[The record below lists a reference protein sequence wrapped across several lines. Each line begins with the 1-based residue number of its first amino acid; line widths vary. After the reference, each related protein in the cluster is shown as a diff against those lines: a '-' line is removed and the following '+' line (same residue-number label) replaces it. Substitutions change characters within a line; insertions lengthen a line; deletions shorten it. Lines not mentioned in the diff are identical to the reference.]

1 MGEWF
6 KELEHYGFIIKTQ
19 HGSLGVDGKGK
30 SPKWRLTELGVA
42 SNASSRGET
51 EIPTND
57 FLKWMASCLAGRHG
71 NRIPVPTCGIHL
83 GSYVELATKY
93 PAIYPFSLDILKCS
107 LYVLPMRYYKV
118 HIRGR
123 SGQAAGG
130 IEMSRDL
137 LGL

>member
-1 MGEWF
+1 MKSSKRKVGEWF

-57 FLKWMASCLAGRHG
+57 FLKWDGILFSRPTRKQNPGSDVWDTPRFLRRAGHQ
-71 NRIPVPTCGIHL
+71 IP
-83 GSYVELATKY
+83 SY
-93 PAIYPFSLDILKCS
+93 
-107 LYVLPMRYYKV
+107 LPIFV
-118 HIRGR
+118 GHP
-123 SGQAAGG
+123 
-130 IEMSRDL
+130 
-137 LGL
+137 